1 MSKPGGSFYITAKL
15 PVDNVEDFLMF
26 LLEDFDDNGETV
38 MFAPAEGFYAT
49 EGLGRDELRI
59 AYVLNK
65 QDMRRGVEL
74 IRLGLEAYNKK

>member
-1 MSKPGGSFYITAKL
+1 
-15 PVDNVEDFLMF
+15 MF

>member
-1 MSKPGGSFYITAKL
+1 
-15 PVDNVEDFLMF
+15 
-26 LLEDFDDNGETV
+26 